1 MPGGLPIG
9 AVSPCFVAS
18 ARKNSPA
25 MLRSEDHLSSKPEG
39 ALAGKVAGFA
49 RELGSTGRRGD
60 DPEVRTVRGGK
71 CRVGVAKIRR
81 IGHSKGI
88 HAELKL
94 HALCNREVS
103 QQACIQVKE
112 ARPSK
117 DVASGSAIAGCP
129 GHLSKR
135 THREIV
141 AGWVVKSA
149 VHEFTCRRIPV
160 LNVSAGNN
168 NRADEIGCQ
177 NVSSRV
183 CIVRTA
189 SNC

>member
-60 DPEVRTVRGGK
+60 DPEVRTVRGRK
-71 CRVGVAKIRR
+71 CRVGVAKSRG
-81 IGHSKGI
+81 IGQRKST
-88 HAELKL
+88 HAEFKL
-94 HALCNREVS
+94 HALRYRAGS

-112 ARPSK
+112 A
-117 DVASGSAIAGCP
+117 
-129 GHLSKR
+129 
-135 THREIV
+135 
-141 AGWVVKSA
+141 
-149 VHEFTCRRIPV
+149 
-160 LNVSAGNN
+160 
-168 NRADEIGCQ
+168 
-177 NVSSRV
+177 
-183 CIVRTA
+183 
-189 SNC
+189 